1 VHSGPVNQL
10 AFHPS
15 GSWIL
20 TGSTDGTLKVLD
32 IMEGR
37 MVYTLHG
44 HNGPVNSVAFAQ
56 DGTRFA
62 SGGQVAF
69 ARLPSRFKLA

>member
-1 VHSGPVNQL
+1 
-10 AFHPS
+10 
-15 GSWIL
+15 
-20 TGSTDGTLKVLD
+20 
-32 IMEGR
+32 MEGR

-62 SGGQVAF
+62 SGGQVACIF
-69 ARLPSRFKLA
+69 AKLFNLI